1 MNITNLKEI
10 FENCCYENNNEKIY
24 YNKSQRKPLTS
35 VTGMNL
41 PKKIKKILDKVIQLM
56 YNILKGMTL
65 PIGRKCMTGV
75 SAMRLRGWV
84 KAYA

>member
-1 MNITNLKEI
+1 MKILERRKEL
-10 FENCCYENNNEKIY
+10 
-24 YNKSQRKPLTS
+24 YNKSRRSPLTQG
-35 VTGMNL
+35 TGMNL
-41 PKKIKKILDKVIQLM
+41 PKKIKKNLDKVIQLM

-65 PIGRKCMTGV
+65 PTGRKCMTGV

>member
-1 MNITNLKEI
+1 MAHSMGL
-10 FENCCYENNNEKIY
+10 FYAKIQIKFVKY
-24 YNKSQRKPLTS
+24 
-35 VTGMNL
+35 
-41 PKKIKKILDKVIQLM
+41 KKILDKVIQLM

-75 SAMRLRGWV
+75 SAMGLGGRV

>member
-1 MNITNLKEI
+1 MEAVKAIKTITINTSFTPDARSGDEFAKENLK
-10 FENCCYENNNEKIY
+10 K
-24 YNKSQRKPLTS
+24 
-35 VTGMNL
+35 M
-41 PKKIKKILDKVIQLM
+41 LDKVIQLM

-75 SAMRLRGWV
+75 SAIGLRGWV

>member
-1 MNITNLKEI
+1 
-10 FENCCYENNNEKIY
+10 
-24 YNKSQRKPLTS
+24 
-35 VTGMNL
+35 MNL

-75 SAMRLRGWV
+75 SAMGLRGWV